1 MRVKQR
7 LWVRAGRGA
16 TLACQVLGCLALGC
30 LVLGSWQA
38 RAQSAATMA
47 PAAAG
52 SPAVP
57 PRTVAGVAMP
67 AAWPAGDAADTHWG
81 VRVPDPYRE
90 LENVTDERVRQWMRA
105 HGQATEQVLK
115 RLPGRSELLAR
126 IEAIDAQA
134 GGTVGAVVRKP
145 GSRVFF
151 TRREPGE
158 QQLKLMLREPASAG
172 GAAERVLVDPDALSR
187 AAGRPVALQGFSASP
202 DGRLLAYGLQAGGA
216 EIGELHVVE
225 VATGR
230 PVMPPIDRIRGA
242 SVSWLEDGSGFFYSR
257 LREGYDRGPRGER
270 FNDTARHFRT
280 LDGGDRLVFSAS
292 REPALALPVFATG
305 YIFEIPGTGQA
316 GMWVALGV
324 ERNGL
329 FFVAG
334 LEDAKAGRAKWRKV
348 FGAED
353 EVRSLVSAADAF
365 YLLSAKGA
373 PRFQVLR
380 MSTRE
385 PELARAE
392 VVVPHGEG
400 TIGEIAAARDG
411 LYFTRREGVNTRLH
425 RRAHGAAA
433 TIEDVSLPMTGS
445 VDILGADRRL
455 DGVALRQGSW
465 TRVSR
470 TMVWE
475 PGTGAQALQLAR
487 EGAFDAPPGLQVREV
502 MVASH
507 DGVRVPLTVISRE
520 GLTMD
525 GRNPTILYGYGA
537 YGNVQEPSFGPRLLA
552 WLERGGVYAIAH
564 VRGGGIFG
572 REWHEAGR
580 KTTKHN
586 TWKDAIAA
594 AEWLVRERYTSP
606 ARLALSGGSA
616 GGILVGRAITER
628 PDLFAAAL
636 PSVPVLDTVRSEL
649 RANGVANIPEYGT
662 VKKEDEFRGLLAMS
676 SYHAVREGT
685 RYPGVLLL
693 HGVNDARVDVWQ
705 SSKFYARLSAAQA
718 SERPVLIRLDYE
730 AGHGSGS
737 SREQAQQRQ
746 ADAWA
751 FVLWQ
756 FGMPGFEPLK

>member
-1 MRVKQR
+1 MLTPSRTFSEQAARWALRVC
-7 LWVRAGRGA
+7 VVASTAG
-16 TLACQVLGCLALGC
+16 AL
-30 LVLGSWQA
+30 VAPVPAWAQA
-38 RAQSAATMA
+38 AASA
-47 PAAAG
+47 PAASAQT
-52 SPAVP
+52 P
-57 PRTVAGVAMP
+57 PLHEVAGVPMP
-67 AAWPAGDAADTHWG
+67 AAWPPGQEADTHWG
-81 VRVPDPYRE
+81 VRVPDPYRA
-90 LENVTDERVRQWMRA
+90 LENVADERVQRWMRA
-105 HGQATEQVLK
+105 HADAASQVLA
-115 RLPGRSELLAR
+115 RLPGRAELLAR
-126 IEAIDAQA
+126 IQAIDAQA
-134 GGTVGAVVRKP
+134 GGVVGTVLRQP
-145 GSRVFF
+145 GGRLFY

-158 QQLKLMLREPASAG
+158 QQLKLVVRAAPDS
-172 GAAERVLVDPDALSR
+172 AERVLVDPDALSR
-187 AAGRPVALQGFSASP
+187 AAGRPVALQGFSPSP
-202 DGRLLAYGLQAGGA
+202 DGRLLAYGLQSGGA

-270 FNDTARHFRT
+270 FNDTSRHLRT
-280 LDGGDRLVFSAS
+280 LDGTDRIVFSAS

-305 YIFEIPGTGQA
+305 WVFEIPGTRQA
-316 GMWVALGV
+316 GMWVSLGV

-329 FFVAG
+329 FFVAD
-334 LEDAKAGRAKWRKV
+334 LEDAKAARAKWRKV

-353 EVRSLVSAADAF
+353 EVRSLVMASDAF

-380 MSTRE
+380 LPARD
-385 PELARAE
+385 PELVRAE
-392 VVVPHGEG
+392 VVVPQGEG
-400 TIGEIAAARDG
+400 AIAEIAAAADA
-411 LYFTRREGVNTRLH
+411 LYFTRRDGVNTRLYRVPH
-425 RRAHGAAA
+425 AGVAADRAAIEEA
-433 TIEDVSLPMTGS
+433 TLPMAGS
-445 VDILGADRRL
+445 VDILGTDRRVP
-455 DGVALRQGSW
+455 GVLLRQGSW

-470 TMVWE
+470 TMSWE
-475 PGTGAQALQLAR
+475 PGRGAQALQLAR
-487 EGAFDAPPGLQVREV
+487 EGAFDAPAGLTVREV

-507 DGVRVPLTVISRE
+507 DGVRVPLTVIARE
-520 GLTMD
+520 GIKLD
-525 GRNPTILYGYGA
+525 GHNPTILYGYGA
-537 YGNVQEPSFGPRLLA
+537 YGIVQDPSFGPRLLA

-580 KTTKHN
+580 KTTKPN

-594 AEWLVRERYTSP
+594 GEWLVREGYASSAT
-606 ARLALSGGSA
+606 LAISGGSA

-636 PSVPVLDTVRSEL
+636 PSVPVLDTVRSET

-676 SYHAVREGT
+676 SYQAVREGT

-705 SSKFYARLSAAQA
+705 SSKFYARLSAVQA
-718 SERPVLIRLDYE
+718 GSRPVLMRLDYE

-756 FGMPGFEPLK
+756 FGVPAFQPPATVR